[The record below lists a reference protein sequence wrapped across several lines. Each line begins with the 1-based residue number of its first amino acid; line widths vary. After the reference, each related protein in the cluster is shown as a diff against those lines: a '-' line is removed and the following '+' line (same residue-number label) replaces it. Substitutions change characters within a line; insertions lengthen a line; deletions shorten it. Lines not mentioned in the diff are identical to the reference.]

1 MKKNKERKK
10 LKDSNLFKVAKEK
23 FPDILGK
30 GIEIFG
36 DLSGRESIEN
46 LGEWIQDKVNPSP
59 IDKIE
64 LDKARELDIKQ
75 EQMYLDFLKNEDDN
89 TTKRWESDNQQDLK
103 FPRLIRPSVIA
114 YSWLLLTFLAIADYF
129 KIVIDSADRI
139 ISLIELVNL
148 AYFGSRGYEKII
160 KYKNKNK

>member
-1 MKKNKERKK
+1 MKKKERKK
-10 LKDSNLFKVAKEK
+10 LKDTKLFKFAIDKI
-23 FPDILGK
+23 PNALGK
-30 GIEIFG
+30 GLDIFG
-36 DLSGRESIEN
+36 EITGKAGVEK
-46 LGEWIQDKVNPSP
+46 LGEWIQGQTTLSP
-59 IDKIE
+59 IDEIE
-64 LDKARELDIKQ
+64 FNKARELDIR
-75 EQMYLDFLKNEDDN
+75 EMEIIESNI
-89 TTKRWESDNQQDLK
+89 TSRWESDNQQDLK